1 MFEQHAAKAPNVI
14 ERRLSFL
21 YPSLRRVNKVITIK
35 REFLAFVVVVV
46 PFVLHW
52 HPWWID
58 VCENLGGNSATIML
72 IRHVKR
78 HDIGISLEFWFCV
91 GVCVGRWEG
100 MQKESLTHARS
111 LQECLLHREE
121 LACREKTHSLLLCS
135 AWTPQQHTHSHSL
148 LVTHRVTAVCEE
160 EVPVLF
166 INQSPLAA
174 SVLQSFSWFK
184 WIFNTN
190 NRIFAASSTFCNL
203 SYWCTKMER
212 WRCLSAFML
221 KMHLSKDFFSFC
233 TFVKIA
239 TV

>member
-35 REFLAFVVVVV
+35 REFLAFFVVVV

-135 AWTPQQHTHSHSL
+135 AWTPQQHTHYHFL
-148 LVTHRVTAVCEE
+148 LGTHRVTAVCEE

-184 WIFNTN
+184 WIFNKSNTEYLQLPALFV
-190 NRIFAASSTFCNL
+190 ICHTGAQ
-203 SYWCTKMER
+203 R
-212 WRCLSAFML
+212 WKGEDISAFML
-221 KMHLSKDFFSFC
+221 KMHLSKEFFFILYIC
-233 TFVKIA
+233 
-239 TV
+239 